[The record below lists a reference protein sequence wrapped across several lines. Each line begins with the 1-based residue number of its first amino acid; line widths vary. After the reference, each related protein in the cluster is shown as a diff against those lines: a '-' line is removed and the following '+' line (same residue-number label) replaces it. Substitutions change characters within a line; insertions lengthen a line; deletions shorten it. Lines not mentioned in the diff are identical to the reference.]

1 MKYGSTTNT
10 YRRVTS
16 GLLTTGRSSISLP
29 EDETLTLLPNVGDF
43 VSLDQSIPASTMLGV
58 VSFHGRVKSRVFR
71 YVLANE
77 KEQWCQ
83 INIVVEQTDDDW
95 GALSKS
101 SAALLVIVG
110 LSSSPALA
118 APVPRQ
124 FDFACKT
131 EIAKRLNFKIVSER
145 PSKPLTLHVDL
156 DRQVWC
162 QDRCSKRYAIQ
173 GVQETRLP
181 GPY

>member
-1 MKYGSTTNT
+1 M
-10 YRRVTS
+10 
-16 GLLTTGRSSISLP
+16 TTG
-29 EDETLTLLPNVGDF
+29 
-43 VSLDQSIPASTMLGV
+43 A
-58 VSFHGRVKSRVFR
+58 H
-71 YVLANE
+71 
-77 KEQWCQ
+77 W
-83 INIVVEQTDDDW
+83 
-95 GALSKS
+95 SKS

-173 GVQETRLP
+173 GVQGDAITLAHTDGTTTNTDTSIMPSNGGYSETYLVDLSDRHASTEIDGDCKVGKLTVLR
-181 GPY
+181 